1 MLTFTHTNHLGASG
15 ECFQREIWTLKS
27 MTSCSMALSAPLS
40 LFPNPPNPKSD
51 NPDSPES
58 FNYLELNEQ
67 CIIGQPKS
75 YTYRENTGAER

>member
-67 CIIGQPKS
+67 LGNLKVTPIGK
-75 YTYRENTGAER
+75 TLVAER